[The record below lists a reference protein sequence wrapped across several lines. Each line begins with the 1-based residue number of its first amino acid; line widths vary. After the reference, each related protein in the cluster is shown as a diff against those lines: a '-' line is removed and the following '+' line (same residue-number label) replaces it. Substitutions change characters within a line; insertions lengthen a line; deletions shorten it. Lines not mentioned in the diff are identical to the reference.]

1 MFDKTLTQL
10 LESDHEFLNIVI
22 DALPVPVFIKDNE
35 GTYLGCNSAFE
46 DFTGMSRDIIV
57 GHSVYDLYPQEEA
70 DLFFKKDKEL
80 LDNPGVQAY
89 ETDLSLITGQQS
101 VVRFHK
107 STYLNKDGSVAGLVG
122 TIFDITHQKQLE
134 RDLDYRA
141 THDHLTGMYNRAY
154 ALQLLETCLDEI
166 ASTNQPLSILMVD
179 FDYFKELNDN
189 YGHKAGDL
197 ALISFATNMKQLCS
211 KNNTIARFGGEEFL
225 IILPDSDKILASQTA
240 EKLRSYV
247 EATHFDISIDTKW
260 HLTVSIGVATTDV
273 FINADALIMQADEA
287 LYNAKAAGRN
297 CVIQHAA
304 GK

>member
-1 MFDKTLTQL
+1 MLDKTLKQL

-46 DFTGMSRDIIV
+46 DFTGMSRDIMV

-70 DLFFKKDKEL
+70 DLFFNKDKEL
-80 LDNPGVQAY
+80 LDNPGVQTY
-89 ETDLSLITGQQS
+89 ETDLSSITGQQS

-154 ALQLLETCLDEI
+154 ALQLLETCLNEI
-166 ASTNQPLSILMVD
+166 VSTNQPLSILMVD
-179 FDYFKELNDN
+179 FDYFKELNDS

-197 ALISFATNMKQLCS
+197 ALINFASNMKKFCS
-211 KNNTIARFGGEEFL
+211 KKNTIARFGGEEFL
-225 IILPDSDKILASQTA
+225 IILPDTGKILAARTA

-247 EATHFDISIDTKW
+247 EASNFDTGIDINW
-260 HLTVSIGVATTDV
+260 PLTVSIGVATTDILV
-273 FINADALIMQADEA
+273 KADTFIMQADEA